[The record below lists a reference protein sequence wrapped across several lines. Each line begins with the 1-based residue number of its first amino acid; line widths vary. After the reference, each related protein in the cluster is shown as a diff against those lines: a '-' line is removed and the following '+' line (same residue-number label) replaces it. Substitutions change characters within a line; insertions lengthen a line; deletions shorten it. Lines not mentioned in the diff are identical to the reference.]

1 MDLVSEERE
10 AELRREYPGAA
21 MISALEG
28 CEALLE
34 EIYRTIASGR
44 ERMEVMIPHAQYA
57 AASRL
62 YGLAEIHAQENTMD
76 GLWMDVSLPRSASA
90 RYAPYKL

>member
-1 MDLVSEERE
+1 VWKERA
-10 AELRREYPGAA
+10 AELRREYPDAIT
-21 MISALEG
+21 ISALAG

-44 ERMEVMIPHAQYA
+44 ERMEVFIPHAEYA

-62 YGLAEIHAQENTMD
+62 YGLAEIHAQENTPS

-90 RYAPYKL
+90 KYAPYKV